1 MPYWLTN
8 PDHGTMP
15 VYDMGEVERVK
26 KFGWTLL
33 NVGESPA
40 LPVVNG
46 DTAREQED
54 VIEEQHKVDQ
64 DAASKAWGQAH
75 DEAIARIAERSRSD
89 AEQAAKEALAESMR
103 LDPPPRRKPGRPPKA
118 K

>member
-33 NVGESPA
+33 NVGESPIVPKLGKFESDSSA
-40 LPVVNG
+40 GEV
-46 DTAREQED
+46 R
-54 VIEEQHKVDQ
+54 
-64 DAASKAWGQAH
+64 
-75 DEAIARIAERSRSD
+75 DEFSLVEAPAPS
-89 AEQAAKEALAESMR
+89 EQALKEALAESMR
-103 LDPPPRRKPGRPPKA
+103 LDPPPRRKPGRPPQA
-118 K
+118 Q